1 MSSGNFQHSFR
12 RPDAPRRAHD
22 GQRLRRRGGLDQLQW
37 PARQWFE
44 TVVLGIGDNAIHE
57 GLEYAIGGQVT
68 RFAVLPGECAA
79 MVQGRA
85 ARPYATAIRFSRW
98 STQDW
103 DRALAAMASE
113 AVYSARLMTGEL
125 PSTAERLFANLGLP
139 FLEEPPTE
147 RTCTCSEPA
156 PCKHIYA
163 LAALAAERI
172 EQDPLALL
180 ALRGMAPQPLLER
193 LQEARALA
201 TRGASQA
208 HAHPAIATSAPPL
221 PPIED
226 CLHDFWRP
234 GAALHDAETA
244 PPEAHVPHALLRRLG
259 QPQLGGRFPMMGLLA
274 SAYDTIRAA
283 AIRLDEQISAR
294 TTGPAVNSAAPECA
308 STEALPPK

>member
-12 RPDAPRRAHD
+12 RPDAPRRAPE

-37 PARQWFE
+37 PAKQWFE
-44 TVVLGIGDNAIHE
+44 LATAGIGDTESHE

-68 RFAVLPGECAA
+68 RFAVLAGECTA

-85 ARPYATAIRFSRW
+85 VRPYTTIIRFTRW
-98 STQDW
+98 SPQDW
-103 DRALAAMASE
+103 DRALVAMASE

-125 PSTAERLFANLGLP
+125 PATAERLFDSLKLP
-139 FLEEPPTE
+139 FLDESPVE
-147 RTCTCSEPA
+147 RTCTCSESA

-180 ALRGMAPQPLLER
+180 ALRGMAPQQLLER

-208 HAHPAIATSAPPL
+208 HSHPAVASAAQSL

-234 GAALHDAETA
+234 GHTLHDAETA
-244 PPEAHVPHALLRRLG
+244 PAEVHVPHALLRRLG

-283 AIRLDEQISAR
+283 AIRLDDQVTAR
-294 TTGPAVNSAAPECA
+294 TTAPAASPAPPERA
-308 STEALPPK
+308 STVAPQQR